1 MDVPYEHNA
10 GTPYIWASHR
20 DVESYE
26 LMKVAYE
33 GPFVTPDA
41 YHTNSPYSVEMINA
55 GAVAWLRTEQWAKS
69 GLLFRRV
76 HHYPSSF
83 ARYIPLAALYT
94 RKCERIEEKPC

>member
-55 GAVAWLRTEQWAKS
+55 GAVAWLRTEQWAKE
-69 GLLFRRV
+69 RV
-76 HHYPSSF
+76 V
-83 ARYIPLAALYT
+83 IPAGTSLSEFIRKVYT
-94 RKCERIEEKPC
+94 AGGAVYKEVRED